1 MSNLVCLSQSFQIK
15 GLTSHDF
22 QWLAERTGFAEQL
35 DSHSSSPAGVFEF
48 SNGGGLFELKIDDAL
63 VCSGQTLELTAEL
76 IRARV
81 YQAVQAA
88 YPETTFLQAD
98 VVRWTNDRAILLL
111 GPALSGKSRLAQA
124 LVTAGGEMWSESFA
138 AVSKDSTLLP
148 FPRPEFPEK
157 GLTVGAIVIAP
168 FRPGAPWTPTV
179 LSAGDAV
186 LRLIE
191 MLGGPQAMKPAV
203 LPQLAQLAGQASLV
217 VMGER
222 GNCDSIVSY
231 LREHLPE

>member
-22 QWLAERTGFAEQL
+22 QWLAKRTGFTEQL
-35 DSHSSSPAGVFEF
+35 DSHFSSPAGVFEF
-48 SNGGGLFELKIDDAL
+48 SNGSGLFELKIGDAL
-63 VCSGQTLELTAEL
+63 VCSGQTLELAAEL
-76 IRARV
+76 IRTRV

-124 LVTAGGEMWSESFA
+124 LVAAGGEMWSESFA
-138 AVSKDSTLLP
+138 AVSKESTLLP
-148 FPRPEFPEK
+148 FPRPEFPEQ

-168 FRPGAPWTPTV
+168 FRPSSHWTPMV

-222 GNCDSIVSY
+222 GDCDSIVSY